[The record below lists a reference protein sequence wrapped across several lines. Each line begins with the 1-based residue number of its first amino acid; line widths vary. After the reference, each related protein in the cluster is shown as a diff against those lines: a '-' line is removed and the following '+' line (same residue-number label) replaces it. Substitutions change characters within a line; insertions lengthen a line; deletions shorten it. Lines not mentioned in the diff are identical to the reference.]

1 MYIRKT
7 YTNEE
12 FTDDYTDK
20 ARDDLFAPVTQPSV
34 SYKIWNAV
42 LDIKTC
48 FICADKEVKYLKKA
62 TIDLTDC
69 KYLMELHERIK
80 DGLKLQD
87 GYGRNWDAFWDD
99 INRNIEFNFITIKG
113 SKTVADE
120 LKGSVEIMHELLEDN
135 KQYWAHCS
143 SPFDYEFVD

>member
-1 MYIRKT
+1 MR
-7 YTNEE
+7 
-12 FTDDYTDK
+12 
-20 ARDDLFAPVTQPSV
+20 
-34 SYKIWNAV
+34 
-42 LDIKTC
+42 
-48 FICADKEVKYLKKA
+48 KA

-87 GYGRNWDAFWDD
+87 GYGRNWSAFWDE
-99 INRNIEFNFITIKG
+99 ININIKCDFIIVKG

-120 LKGSVEIMHELLEDN
+120 LKGSVEKMQEILERN
-135 KQYWAHCS
+135 KQYLAQSS